1 MITRQ
6 QVASKLTD
14 YLRHR
19 LSIDQLADWAASALM
34 EDDFEEADMDL
45 LSDVLSRIGLANVRN
60 FGLSWEDCE
69 NFLSR
74 LGYRID
80 LTITPSA

>member
-6 QVASKLTD
+6 QVASKLMD

-19 LSIDQLADWAASALM
+19 LSLTQLAEWATSAMM
-34 EDDFEEADMDL
+34 EEDFDESDMDL
-45 LSDVLSRIGLANVRN
+45 LSDIVSRIGLAGVQN

-69 NFLSR
+69 GLLFR
-74 LGYRID
+74 LGYRVD
-80 LTITPSA
+80 LTITPS